1 MAKINPKKTGQK
13 LKNLRGNRTQDDIAK
28 CLRISR
34 SSYQMYENGERIP
47 RDTVKVKL
55 AKFYNVPVGSLFFD
69 E

>member
-13 LKNLRGNRTQDDIAK
+13 LKDLRGNRTQDDIAK
-28 CLRISR
+28 SLRISR
-34 SSYQMYENGERIP
+34 SSYQMYENGKRIP

-55 AKFYNVPVGSLFFD
+55 AKFYNVPVSSLFFD